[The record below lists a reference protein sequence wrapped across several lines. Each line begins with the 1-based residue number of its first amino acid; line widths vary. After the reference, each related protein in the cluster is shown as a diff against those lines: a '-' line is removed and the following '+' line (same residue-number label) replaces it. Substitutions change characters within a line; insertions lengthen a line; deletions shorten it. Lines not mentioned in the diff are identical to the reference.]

1 MLAASGCAH
10 ALHDIRVRIDADA
23 VACSGART
31 AERSESGQR
40 AAGER
45 NSPAPGVSPSLQF
58 GVKVQLSDAARKKL
72 TESKE
77 TIIVAGYFTGR
88 PKQGTE
94 ARYLDIKSG
103 DRVASGRGTYF

>member
-1 MLAASGCAH
+1 
-10 ALHDIRVRIDADA
+10 
-23 VACSGART
+23 
-31 AERSESGQR
+31 
-40 AAGER
+40 
-45 NSPAPGVSPSLQF
+45 
-58 GVKVQLSDAARKKL
+58 VKVQLSDAARKKL